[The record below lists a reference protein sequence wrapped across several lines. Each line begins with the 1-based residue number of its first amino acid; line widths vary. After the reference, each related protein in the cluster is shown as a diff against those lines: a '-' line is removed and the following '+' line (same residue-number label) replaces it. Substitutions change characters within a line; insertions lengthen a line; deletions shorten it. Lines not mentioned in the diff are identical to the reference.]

1 MASNIRLLSNRS
13 TNIRSLSDAST
24 NIRISSNLSKRN
36 SKLMQHRD
44 SCKITGVGSKKNMSS
59 TKMFITISAS
69 FVLLNLP
76 YFVAWCRY
84 ALYRL
89 NRAKPYNRQEI
100 KQMVDLYD
108 GVKITEILILFYYAF
123 SSFLYF
129 ATGKIYRENF
139 FSIISFKKKQR
150 KSLSSI

>member
-1 MASNIRLLSNRS
+1 VASNIRLLRNRS

-24 NIRISSNLSKRN
+24 NIRISSNLPKRN
-36 SKLMQHRD
+36 SKLMQNRD
-44 SCKITGVGSKKNMSS
+44 SCKITGTCSKKNMSS
-59 TKMFITISAS
+59 TRMFITISAS

-84 ALYRL
+84 AVYRL

-100 KQMVDLYD
+100 KQMVYLYD

-129 ATGKIYRENF
+129 STKFIVRIF
-139 FSIISFKKKQR
+139 IL
-150 KSLSSI
+150 SLALKRSRQKV